1 MRLIFMGSPDFAVPS
16 LTALHQAGHE
26 IVGVYTHPDKQT
38 GRGKKIAF
46 PPVKDKALELGLPV
60 FQPKSLKRQSVLD
73 EMALLQADAI
83 VVAAYGK
90 ILPPAVLSMTKYGCF
105 NVHAS
110 LLPEFRGAAPVE
122 WAILSGKDKTGITIM
137 QMNEGLDTG
146 DILSQVVVPIEED
159 DTGDT
164 LTDKLSKAGTEILL
178 TTLKDAE
185 EGRLEPVKQPEES
198 PTPYAAMLSK
208 EMGRMDFSDDAATAL
223 LKIRAFNSW
232 PSAYTS
238 VNGKALKIFKAALAE
253 GREDRAEGEII
264 EVTKKDFTVNFRSGA
279 LRILSLQPEGKKAM
293 DTDAYLRGTRLTEGM
308 RLG

>member
-16 LTALHQAGHE
+16 LMALHQAGHE
-26 IVGVYTHPDKQT
+26 IAGVYTQPDKQT

-46 PPVKDKALELGLPV
+46 PPVKNKALELGLPV
-60 FQPKSLKRQSVLD
+60 FQPKSLKRQSVID

-146 DILSQVVVPIEED
+146 DILSQVVVPIEAD

-164 LTDKLSKAGTEILL
+164 LTDKLSKAGTEMLL
-178 TTLKDAE
+178 ATLKAAE
-185 EGRLEPVKQPEES
+185 EGRLDPVKQPEES

-238 VNGKALKIFKAALAE
+238 VNGKTLKIFKAALAE
-253 GREDRAEGEII
+253 GREDREEGEII